1 MRAEFYGGS
10 FDGKILDVTDDR
22 HIIRLPIIPKKTS
35 VFVNPWEMKTTST
48 FDVEKYQ
55 LAVRYPDR
63 LVYLSLQDE
72 GIKAVWLGMRDCDP
86 HVAFFMFREGRF
98 IREIEGGKRNYD
110 LAGWEYFDV
119 ISKIE
124 WKQKLRR
131 VMRKNK
137 GKRKSL
143 KKSDPK

>member
-10 FDGKILDVTDDR
+10 FDGKILEVKDDR
-22 HIIRLPIIPKKTS
+22 QIIGVPTIPKKTS
-35 VFVNPWEMKTTST
+35 EFANPWEMKATST
-48 FDVEKYQ
+48 FDVEQYQ

-72 GIKAVWLGMRDCDP
+72 GIKAVWLGIRACDP

-110 LAGWEYFDV
+110 LAGWAYLDA
-119 ISKIE
+119 IDKIE

-131 VMRKNK
+131 VMRKK
-137 GKRKSL
+137 AGKKKSA